1 MCAIEAFY
9 CALWLS
15 LAMVLSLSFHFKKLE
30 MSFQFTNCDMRMH
43 NWHSKVSSPAS
54 HLLFHMYVFT
64 TIFNFSNLATSS
76 PLSPC
81 LCHRPPYWSE
91 YEKDKMIQFFFN
103 CYALHSSVL
112 TWILL
117 QLTTNALQ
125 ISKCEAVICTLLGT
139 HCINCVQ
146 CGCMHALSSSICHDL
161 ILPLIVSPIM
171 WLVLF
176 STRQ

>member
-76 PLSPC
+76 P
-81 LCHRPPYWSE
+81 CHLASVTDHLIGVNMKKT
-91 YEKDKMIQFFFN
+91 KDLKWYSFFLIVML
-103 CYALHSSVL
+103 Y
-112 TWILL
+112 ILL
-117 QLTTNALQ
+117 FSLEFCFNWLQ
-125 ISKCEAVICTLLGT
+125 MLCKFQSV
-139 HCINCVQ
+139 
-146 CGCMHALSSSICHDL
+146 
-161 ILPLIVSPIM
+161 
-171 WLVLF
+171 
-176 STRQ
+176 RQ